1 MRKRLQDLTIKDAF
15 MFAAVMSDVEQCR
28 HLLELVLEMKIL
40 EVNVV
45 AEKTISYHP
54 EYHGVRLDVVAE
66 EAGTKRRFNVEMQV
80 KTESALAKR
89 SRYYHAQMDMD
100 ALLTGETYD
109 QLPDTYVIFICDFDP
124 FGSCLYR
131 YTSRNRIL
139 ETGELLGDGNQTIIL
154 STKGKNKSEVPAALV
169 NFLQYVGQETDEA
182 ETDDD
187 YVRLLQEQIKRIKQ
201 NRDWEGKYMLL
212 EEMMRDERE
221 EGRQEGQE
229 RMSQLI
235 LLLLKQNRNED
246 IAKAA
251 ADRDYQEQLFKEFN
265 L

>member
-1 MRKRLQDLTIKDAF
+1 M
-15 MFAAVMSDVEQCR
+15 
-28 HLLELVLEMKIL
+28 
-40 EVNVV
+40 
-45 AEKTISYHP
+45 
-54 EYHGVRLDVVAE
+54 
-66 EAGTKRRFNVEMQV
+66 
-80 KTESALAKR
+80 
-89 SRYYHAQMDMD
+89 
-100 ALLTGETYD
+100 
-109 QLPDTYVIFICDFDP
+109 
-124 FGSCLYR
+124 
-131 YTSRNRIL
+131 
-139 ETGELLGDGNQTIIL
+139 
-154 STKGKNKSEVPAALV
+154 
-169 NFLQYVGQETDEA
+169 NFLKYVGQDTDEA
-182 ETDDD
+182 ETNDD

-212 EEMMRDERE
+212 EERMRDVRQEGRQEGRE

>member
-1 MRKRLQDLTIKDAF
+1 M
-15 MFAAVMSDVEQCR
+15 
-28 HLLELVLEMKIL
+28 
-40 EVNVV
+40 
-45 AEKTISYHP
+45 
-54 EYHGVRLDVVAE
+54 
-66 EAGTKRRFNVEMQV
+66 
-80 KTESALAKR
+80 
-89 SRYYHAQMDMD
+89 
-100 ALLTGETYD
+100 
-109 QLPDTYVIFICDFDP
+109 
-124 FGSCLYR
+124 
-131 YTSRNRIL
+131 
-139 ETGELLGDGNQTIIL
+139 
-154 STKGKNKSEVPAALV
+154 
-169 NFLQYVGQETDEA
+169 NFLKYVGQDTDEA
-182 ETDDD
+182 ETNDD

-212 EEMMRDERE
+212 EEMMRNEREEGRQEGRE

>member
-1 MRKRLQDLTIKDAF
+1 M
-15 MFAAVMSDVEQCR
+15 E
-28 HLLELVLEMKIL
+28 
-40 EVNVV
+40 
-45 AEKTISYHP
+45 
-54 EYHGVRLDVVAE
+54 
-66 EAGTKRRFNVEMQV
+66 
-80 KTESALAKR
+80 
-89 SRYYHAQMDMD
+89 
-100 ALLTGETYD
+100 
-109 QLPDTYVIFICDFDP
+109 
-124 FGSCLYR
+124 
-131 YTSRNRIL
+131 
-139 ETGELLGDGNQTIIL
+139 
-154 STKGKNKSEVPAALV
+154 LV
-169 NFLQYVGQETDEA
+169 NFLKYVGQDTDEA
-182 ETDDD
+182 ETNDD

-251 ADRDYQEQLFKEFN
+251 SDRDYQEQLFKEFN

>member
-1 MRKRLQDLTIKDAF
+1 
-15 MFAAVMSDVEQCR
+15 
-28 HLLELVLEMKIL
+28 MK
-40 EVNVV
+40 
-45 AEKTISYHP
+45 
-54 EYHGVRLDVVAE
+54 
-66 EAGTKRRFNVEMQV
+66 
-80 KTESALAKR
+80 
-89 SRYYHAQMDMD
+89 
-100 ALLTGETYD
+100 
-109 QLPDTYVIFICDFDP
+109 
-124 FGSCLYR
+124 
-131 YTSRNRIL
+131 
-139 ETGELLGDGNQTIIL
+139 DGNQTIIL
-154 STKGKNKSEVPAALV
+154 STQGTNPSEVPVELV
-169 NFLQYVGQETDEA
+169 NFLKYVDQDTDEA
-182 ETDDD
+182 ETNDD

>member
-1 MRKRLQDLTIKDAF
+1 M
-15 MFAAVMSDVEQCR
+15 MSTQ
-28 HLLELVLEMKIL
+28 
-40 EVNVV
+40 
-45 AEKTISYHP
+45 
-54 EYHGVRLDVVAE
+54 
-66 EAGTKRRFNVEMQV
+66 GTN
-80 KTESALAKR
+80 
-89 SRYYHAQMDMD
+89 
-100 ALLTGETYD
+100 
-109 QLPDTYVIFICDFDP
+109 P
-124 FGSCLYR
+124 
-131 YTSRNRIL
+131 
-139 ETGELLGDGNQTIIL
+139 
-154 STKGKNKSEVPAALV
+154 SEVPVELV
-169 NFLQYVGQETDEA
+169 NFLKYVGQDTDEA
-182 ETDDD
+182 ETNDD

>member
-1 MRKRLQDLTIKDAF
+1 
-15 MFAAVMSDVEQCR
+15 MSS
-28 HLLELVLEMKIL
+28 L
-40 EVNVV
+40 
-45 AEKTISYHP
+45 
-54 EYHGVRLDVVAE
+54 
-66 EAGTKRRFNVEMQV
+66 
-80 KTESALAKR
+80 
-89 SRYYHAQMDMD
+89 
-100 ALLTGETYD
+100 
-109 QLPDTYVIFICDFDP
+109 YVI
-124 FGSCLYR
+124 LYHLIVVCIG
-131 YTSRNRIL
+131 TN
-139 ETGELLGDGNQTIIL
+139 ELLKDGNQTIIL
-154 STKGKNKSEVPAALV
+154 STQGTNPSEVPVELV
-169 NFLQYVGQETDEA
+169 NFLKYVGQDTDEA
-182 ETDDD
+182 ETNDD

>member
-1 MRKRLQDLTIKDAF
+1 M
-15 MFAAVMSDVEQCR
+15 
-28 HLLELVLEMKIL
+28 
-40 EVNVV
+40 
-45 AEKTISYHP
+45 
-54 EYHGVRLDVVAE
+54 
-66 EAGTKRRFNVEMQV
+66 
-80 KTESALAKR
+80 
-89 SRYYHAQMDMD
+89 
-100 ALLTGETYD
+100 
-109 QLPDTYVIFICDFDP
+109 
-124 FGSCLYR
+124 
-131 YTSRNRIL
+131 
-139 ETGELLGDGNQTIIL
+139 
-154 STKGKNKSEVPAALV
+154 
-169 NFLQYVGQETDEA
+169 NFLKYVGQDTDEA
-182 ETDDD
+182 ETNDD

-251 ADRDYQEQLFKEFN
+251 VDRDYQEQLFKEFN

>member
-1 MRKRLQDLTIKDAF
+1 
-15 MFAAVMSDVEQCR
+15 
-28 HLLELVLEMKIL
+28 MK
-40 EVNVV
+40 
-45 AEKTISYHP
+45 
-54 EYHGVRLDVVAE
+54 
-66 EAGTKRRFNVEMQV
+66 
-80 KTESALAKR
+80 
-89 SRYYHAQMDMD
+89 
-100 ALLTGETYD
+100 
-109 QLPDTYVIFICDFDP
+109 
-124 FGSCLYR
+124 
-131 YTSRNRIL
+131 
-139 ETGELLGDGNQTIIL
+139 DGNQTIIL
-154 STKGKNKSEVPAALV
+154 NKQKTNPSEVPVKLV
-169 NFLQYVGQETDEA
+169 NFLKYVGQDTDEA
-182 ETDDD
+182 ETNDD

>member
-1 MRKRLQDLTIKDAF
+1 M
-15 MFAAVMSDVEQCR
+15 
-28 HLLELVLEMKIL
+28 
-40 EVNVV
+40 
-45 AEKTISYHP
+45 
-54 EYHGVRLDVVAE
+54 
-66 EAGTKRRFNVEMQV
+66 
-80 KTESALAKR
+80 
-89 SRYYHAQMDMD
+89 
-100 ALLTGETYD
+100 
-109 QLPDTYVIFICDFDP
+109 
-124 FGSCLYR
+124 
-131 YTSRNRIL
+131 
-139 ETGELLGDGNQTIIL
+139 
-154 STKGKNKSEVPAALV
+154 
-169 NFLQYVGQETDEA
+169 NFLKYVGQDTDKA
-182 ETDDD
+182 ETNDD

-212 EEMMRDERE
+212 EEMMRDEREEGRQEGRE

>member
-1 MRKRLQDLTIKDAF
+1 M
-15 MFAAVMSDVEQCR
+15 
-28 HLLELVLEMKIL
+28 
-40 EVNVV
+40 
-45 AEKTISYHP
+45 
-54 EYHGVRLDVVAE
+54 
-66 EAGTKRRFNVEMQV
+66 
-80 KTESALAKR
+80 
-89 SRYYHAQMDMD
+89 
-100 ALLTGETYD
+100 
-109 QLPDTYVIFICDFDP
+109 
-124 FGSCLYR
+124 
-131 YTSRNRIL
+131 
-139 ETGELLGDGNQTIIL
+139 
-154 STKGKNKSEVPAALV
+154 
-169 NFLQYVGQETDEA
+169 NFLKYVGQDTDEA
-182 ETDDD
+182 ETNDD

-221 EGRQEGQE
+221 EGRQEGREEGRQEGRQEGQE

>member
-1 MRKRLQDLTIKDAF
+1 M
-15 MFAAVMSDVEQCR
+15 
-28 HLLELVLEMKIL
+28 
-40 EVNVV
+40 
-45 AEKTISYHP
+45 
-54 EYHGVRLDVVAE
+54 
-66 EAGTKRRFNVEMQV
+66 
-80 KTESALAKR
+80 
-89 SRYYHAQMDMD
+89 
-100 ALLTGETYD
+100 
-109 QLPDTYVIFICDFDP
+109 
-124 FGSCLYR
+124 
-131 YTSRNRIL
+131 
-139 ETGELLGDGNQTIIL
+139 
-154 STKGKNKSEVPAALV
+154 
-169 NFLQYVGQETDEA
+169 NFLKYVGQDTDEA
-182 ETDDD
+182 ETNDD

-251 ADRDYQEQLFKEFN
+251 SDRDYQEQLFKEFN